1 MGAFRDGS
9 LWKPAFKLRLE
20 DEKVD
25 ELVCLLAVSAQD
37 KGFMALRC
45 LAPEK
50 NDRSQVEGDGLI
62 WDWWHIHEGHASRGQ
77 MHPQLQEA
85 GVLVYRYESKH

>member
-1 MGAFRDGS
+1 MGAFRDDS

-25 ELVCLLAVSAQD
+25 ELVCLLAFSAQD
-37 KGFMALRC
+37 RGCMALRC

-50 NDRSQVEGDGLI
+50 NERSQVEGDGLI
-62 WDWWHIHEGHASRGQ
+62 WDLGHMHGGHASRGQ
-77 MHPQLQEA
+77 DPSTAA
-85 GVLVYRYESKH
+85 GSWGAGL